1 MRLPLLV
8 LMLMLVLVLVL
19 VLARFVKGNGK
30 VQRCREVQPAAVRG
44 KEGRWSAGV
53 GWGSGPS
60 VMVKSQ
66 DSTASMR
73 AGVGTTLQSCLSCS
87 GAYTACTLS
96 ISLSCTP
103 SFLLLS
109 CTTPAVVC
117 ASDKSRTATNSN
129 DDKRYSR
136 VGSVGA
142 GV

>member
-8 LMLMLVLVLVL
+8 LMLML

-87 GAYTACTLS
+87 GAYTACPL
-96 ISLSCTP
+96 SLSHMHP
-103 SFLLLS
+103 FLF
-109 CTTPAVVC
+109 VVVVHHTC
-117 ASDKSRTATNSN
+117 
-129 DDKRYSR
+129 SR
-136 VGSVGA
+136 VCL
-142 GV
+142 